1 MKIAINCGHTL
12 NGPGSGA
19 IGFINESLETRN
31 VGKILVELLKNSGN
45 EVIDCTVDKADTQN
59 AYLSEC
65 VRLSN
70 QQDLDYFISIHFNAG
85 GGKGTE
91 IYTYKGNEYPE
102 ALNICKNI
110 STLGFNNRG
119 IKDGSNL
126 YVIRKTKAKSML
138 IEVCFVDS
146 DDADRYLD
154 IGATKIAKAIYDGI
168 ICNNQTKTEYDGWI
182 ARLQKELNNQFHCNL
197 VENGLNSSMLLDL
210 CPTIKINARGNI
222 TKLIQERL
230 NSVGFNLE
238 EDGIFGQKTKRAI
251 IVFQQNRN
259 LQQDGIVGKNTWY
272 YLLSGKKY

>member
-45 EVIDCTVDKADTQN
+45 EVIDCTVDEANTQS

-102 ALNICKNI
+102 ALNICENI

-119 IKDGSNL
+119 I
-126 YVIRKTKAKSML
+126 
-138 IEVCFVDS
+138 
-146 DDADRYLD
+146 
-154 IGATKIAKAIYDGI
+154 
-168 ICNNQTKTEYDGWI
+168 
-182 ARLQKELNNQFHCNL
+182 
-197 VENGLNSSMLLDL
+197 
-210 CPTIKINARGNI
+210 
-222 TKLIQERL
+222 
-230 NSVGFNLE
+230 
-238 EDGIFGQKTKRAI
+238 
-251 IVFQQNRN
+251 
-259 LQQDGIVGKNTWY
+259 
-272 YLLSGKKY
+272 

>member
-1 MKIAINCGHTL
+1 MKIAINCGQTL
-12 NGPGSGA
+12 NGPGSGT

-91 IYTYKGNEYPE
+91 IYTYKCNEYPE

-138 IEVCFVDS
+138 VECCFVDTE
-146 DDADRYLD
+146 DANKYKQL
-154 IGATKIAKAIYDGI
+154 GAQKIAEAIYKAVVDNT
-168 ICNNQTKTEYDGWI
+168 NNIVSTPQQEDKPATGYTGGSIVDY
-182 ARLQKELNNQFHCNL
+182 
-197 VENGLNSSMLLDL
+197 LNSIGKDSSFSARKQYAQQYGIANYSGTAEQNETL
-210 CPTIKINARGNI
+210 CFLAKQG
-222 TKLIQERL
+222 KLI
-230 NSVGFNLE
+230 
-238 EDGIFGQKTKRAI
+238 KA
-251 IVFQQNRN
+251 
-259 LQQDGIVGKNTWY
+259 
-272 YLLSGKKY
+272 

>member
-168 ICNNQTKTEYDGWI
+168 IFNNQTKT
-182 ARLQKELNNQFHCNL
+182 
-197 VENGLNSSMLLDL
+197 
-210 CPTIKINARGNI
+210 
-222 TKLIQERL
+222 
-230 NSVGFNLE
+230 
-238 EDGIFGQKTKRAI
+238 
-251 IVFQQNRN
+251 
-259 LQQDGIVGKNTWY
+259 
-272 YLLSGKKY
+272 